1 MITDIKVKNEKWGVI
16 LVTESNDIIPTIRE
30 ECISSAFEHEIP
42 DKFIDQINDVS
53 VDCCRYKGMNDVEIA
68 KNFVESLLTEK
79 EIRELIK
86 QLEN

>member
-1 MITDIKVKNEKWGVI
+1 MITDIKVKNEKWGVV

-42 DKFIDQINDVS
+42 DKFIDQINAVS

-86 QLEN
+86 RLE

>member
-1 MITDIKVKNEKWGVI
+1 MITDIKVKNEKWGVV

-42 DKFIDQINDVS
+42 DKFIDQINAVS

>member
-1 MITDIKVKNEKWGVI
+1 MITNIKVKTEKYGIYLVI
-16 LVTESNDIIPTIRE
+16 ESNDIIPTDRE
-30 ECISSAFEHEIP
+30 ERICSYIDNKVLE
-42 DKFIDQINDVS
+42 KFIDQINAVS
-53 VDCCRYKGMNDVEIA
+53 VDCGHYNGQNDIEIA